1 MVRQDYSICN
11 KNTRSFCLILHHVT
25 QLSQGIRSCS
35 ISTGA
40 CGSRMQLRAR
50 GPFPLPAR
58 SGLGSAQEPPGRGWW
73 HTGRA
78 AWSAGVARTGGCCPA
93 ALQSRGH
100 GRVPLPRSPVPRS
113 RSPDWA
119 GEASARAAPVRPP
132 PPCCPRPP
140 REEQM
145 TKINIVEKKP
155 GLQQSVNA

>member
-50 GPFPLPAR
+50 GPFPLPAH

-78 AWSAGVARTGGCCPA
+78 AWSAGVARTGGCCPPA
-93 ALQSRGH
+93 PQPGATQPFPRLGRG
-100 GRVPLPRSPVPRS
+100 GECPRGSCMS
-113 RSPDWA
+113 
-119 GEASARAAPVRPP
+119 P